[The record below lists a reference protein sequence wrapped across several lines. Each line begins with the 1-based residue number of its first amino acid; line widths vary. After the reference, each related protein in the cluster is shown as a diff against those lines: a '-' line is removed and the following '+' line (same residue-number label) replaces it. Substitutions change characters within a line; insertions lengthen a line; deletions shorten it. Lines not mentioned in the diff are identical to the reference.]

1 MMYVSLEK
9 CRDGLYIHIAR
20 ERRYYVVNIVTG
32 EQRQGC
38 SPDRSLSNEINL
50 PTMITVEVSVLF
62 DILAR
67 AIMNGYVDLVDDCQV
82 FARHLVRRMT

>member
-20 ERRYYVVNIVTG
+20 ERRYVVNSVMG

-38 SPDRSLSNEINL
+38 RPNRSLTNEINL
-50 PTMITVEVSVLF
+50 PTMITVEVSDLF

>member
-1 MMYVSLEK
+1 MTDAGEESSK
-9 CRDGLYIHIAR
+9 LYIQMAR
-20 ERRYYVVNIVTG
+20 ERRYVVNTVMG
-32 EQRQGC
+32 EPRQGC
-38 SPDRSLSNEINL
+38 RPNRSLNL
-50 PTMITVEVSVLF
+50 PSMITVEVSVLF